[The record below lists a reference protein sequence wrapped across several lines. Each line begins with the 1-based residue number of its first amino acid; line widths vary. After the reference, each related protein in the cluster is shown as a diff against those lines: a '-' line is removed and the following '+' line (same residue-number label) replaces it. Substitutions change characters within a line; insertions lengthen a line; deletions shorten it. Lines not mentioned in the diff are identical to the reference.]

1 MKYKIKARVKPKRHN
16 IRVDMTAMTDV
27 SFLLLTFF
35 ILTAQFAKP
44 DIETVTTPSSIS
56 EKLLPDASLMTVLS
70 TTDGKFYFT
79 PVDNGTERMALLD
92 KMGEKYRMKF
102 TDAEKVAFTKV
113 QSVGVPM
120 NQLKGYL
127 NLSDDDR
134 KAFKSQTGIPLDSTN
149 KQLIDW
155 VEQSLA
161 VNPDY
166 KLAIKGDV
174 QTKYPKVKALFEGLR
189 DIDFLKFWL
198 ITSQEVAQ

>member
-1 MKYKIKARVKPKRHN
+1 MARVKPKRHN

-44 DIETVTTPSSIS
+44 DIETITTPSSIS
-56 EKLLPDASLMTVLS
+56 QKLLPDASLMTILS

-79 PVDNGTERMALLD
+79 PVENGTERIALLE
-92 KMGEKYRMKF
+92 KMGQKYGMAF
-102 TDAEKVAFTKV
+102 TDKEKVAFSNA
-113 QSVGVPM
+113 QSIGVPM
-120 NQLKGYL
+120 SQLKGFL
-127 NLSDDDR
+127 DLPDAER
-134 KAFKSQTGIPLDSTN
+134 KAYKSPTGIPMDST
-149 KQLIDW
+149 KKELIDW
-155 VEQSLA
+155 VQQSLA

-174 QTKYPKVKALFEGLR
+174 QTKYPRVKSLFEGLR

-198 ITSQEVAQ
+198 ITSQETAQ

>member
-1 MKYKIKARVKPKRHN
+1 MARVKPKRHN

-44 DIETVTTPSSIS
+44 DVETITTPSSIS

-79 PVDNGTERMALLD
+79 PVENGTERMALLD
-92 KMGEKYRMKF
+92 KMGEKYGMKF

-113 QSVGVPM
+113 QSIGVPM

-127 NLSDDDR
+127 NLSDEDR
-134 KAFKSQTGIPLDSTN
+134 KAFKSTTGIPLDDTN

-155 VEQSLA
+155 IQQSLA

-174 QTKYPKVKALFEGLR
+174 ETKYPKVKALFEGLR

>member
-1 MKYKIKARVKPKRHN
+1 MARVKPKRHN

-44 DIETVTTPSSIS
+44 DIETITTPSSIS
-56 EKLLPDASLMTVLS
+56 QKLLPEASLMTILS

-79 PVDNGTERMALLD
+79 PVENGTERIALLE
-92 KMGEKYRMKF
+92 KMGQKYGMAF
-102 TDAEKVAFTKV
+102 TDKEKVAFSNA
-113 QSVGVPM
+113 QSIGVPM
-120 NQLKGYL
+120 SQLKGFL
-127 NLSDDDR
+127 DLPDAER
-134 KAFKSQTGIPLDSTN
+134 KAYKSPTGIPMDST
-149 KQLIDW
+149 KKELIDW
-155 VEQSLA
+155 VQQSLA

-174 QTKYPKVKALFEGLR
+174 QTKYPKVKSLFEGLR

-198 ITSQEVAQ
+198 ITSQETAQ

>member
-1 MKYKIKARVKPKRHN
+1 MARVKPKRHN

-79 PVDNGTERMALLD
+79 PVENGTERMALLD
-92 KMGEKYRMKF
+92 KMGAKYGIKF

-189 DIDFLKFWL
+189 DINFLKFWL